1 MLPDDGAAG
10 RRERARRGPQTPA
23 DVAGSSDQPGGST
36 GCRPT
41 AAELA
46 EALAVIRQMKAATP
60 PILLGRGQPPKPNVV
75 ACAIAMQRG
84 ELFESEAAALQRFGV
99 AACTQDASAPRVGG
113 RRLPRPWRPL
123 RGPERHPSVLDDRT
137 RHPLHWVRVR
147 RARLAFPAG
156 LRGSR
161 SKTYATCREW

>member
-99 AACTQDASAPRVGG
+99 LQLAPKTPVRQEWVDDVCRAPGGLSVGPSG
-113 RRLPRPWRPL
+113 T
-123 RGPERHPSVLDDRT
+123 HP
-137 RHPLHWVRVR
+137 
-147 RARLAFPAG
+147 
-156 LRGSR
+156 
-161 SKTYATCREW
+161 C